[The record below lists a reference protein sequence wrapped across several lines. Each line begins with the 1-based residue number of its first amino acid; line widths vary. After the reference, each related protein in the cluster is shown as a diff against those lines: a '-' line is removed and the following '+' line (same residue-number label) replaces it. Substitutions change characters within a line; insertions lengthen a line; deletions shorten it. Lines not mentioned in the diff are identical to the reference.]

1 MVMLIDSV
9 RAHLMRGW
17 LFPGGCDVKRVL
29 RARDPDVDD
38 APALP
43 DRQRQRQVAFET
55 PRELKN
61 LAQVEQRARAAV
73 ALRAQ
78 LGPAQVSTL
87 LEQAV
92 EDIGHG
98 QRVAQA
104 ADAVGQ
110 LDQAHRLRP
119 DLWLHLRKS
128 LAL

>member
-1 MVMLIDSV
+1 M
-9 RAHLMRGW
+9 AHEI
-17 LFPGGCDVKRVL
+17 
-29 RARDPDVDD
+29 AD
-38 APALP
+38 AGE
-43 DRQRQRQVAFET
+43 RQVAFEA
-55 PRELKN
+55 PSKLKN

-92 EDIGHG
+92 EGIGHG

-110 LDQAHRLRP
+110 LDQAPGLRP
-119 DLWLHLRKS
+119 DPRIPLRKTLS
-128 LAL
+128 HRLVEAVAETHAGTLQAPRRQR

>member
-1 MVMLIDSV
+1 MAHENGDAGEGQVAV
-9 RAHLMRGW
+9 RA
-17 LFPGGCDVKRVL
+17 PSK
-29 RARDPDVDD
+29 
-38 APALP
+38 
-43 DRQRQRQVAFET
+43 
-55 PRELKN
+55 LKN
-61 LAQVEQRARAAV
+61 LAQVEEPARAAV

-110 LDQAHRLRP
+110 LDQAQGLRR
-119 DLWLHLRKS
+119 DLRIHLRKTLS
-128 LAL
+128 HRLVEAVA

>member
-1 MVMLIDSV
+1 M
-9 RAHLMRGW
+9 AHEI
-17 LFPGGCDVKRVL
+17 
-29 RARDPDVDD
+29 AD
-38 APALP
+38 AGE
-43 DRQRQRQVAFET
+43 RQVAFEA
-55 PRELKN
+55 PSKLKN

-92 EDIGHG
+92 EDIGYG

-110 LDQAHRLRP
+110 LDQAQGLRR
-119 DLWLHLRKS
+119 DLPIHLRKTLS
-128 LAL
+128 HRLAEAFHEQH